1 MSENNMRCEEFES
14 RLNDY
19 LDGALPEDERAQMLH
34 HAQSCA
40 PCGQLLHQMTDIL
53 GALHDMDRD
62 TQMPLA
68 CQAAWRKAV
77 RAECKAKRRTPALR
91 AVTSVA
97 AALVLLI
104 SGTFYSRLNTA
115 SPMETPTLNPVS
127 SAVDPV
133 PMSYTA
139 NNGGYRSDLSGGVQQ
154 ARSQRIV
161 SDGPVDDNTATVSPE
176 ASPEATTD
184 RLQNTAAPED
194 TVRSNRPMLAYSAQ
208 LSVVSED
215 FEADVLNLSDLV
227 QEFEGYDELSS
238 QSGEEGARRLNMVI
252 RVPAGRLDEFVEA
265 VSNLGTV
272 TLKERRAEDLSSSY
286 YDTESRIESL
296 EAQLSRLNELMQTAQ
311 LSDIT
316 TLSEQIAQVQE
327 ELDTLNGQRAGYD
340 NSLSYARVTVDLNE
354 GDSTPASS
362 GNQPSSSG
370 SGLTDRMSAAFTES
384 VNGMGGFLEEMCVN
398 LACWAP
404 YIALLI
410 PPVLLIWCIAALIRR
425 KRK

>member
-115 SPMETPTLNPVS
+115 SPMETATLNPVS
-127 SAVDPV
+127 SAVEPMT
-133 PMSYTA
+133 MSYTA
-139 NNGGYRSDLSGGVQQ
+139 NNESYRSDMPGGVQQ
-154 ARSQRIV
+154 ARGQRIV
-161 SDGPVDDNTATVSPE
+161 SDGPVDDTATVSPE
-176 ASPEATTD
+176 ASPEATSD

-340 NSLSYARVTVDLNE
+340 NSLSYARVTVDLSE

-410 PPVLLIWCIAALIRR
+410 PPVLLIWCIVALIRR

>member
-139 NNGGYRSDLSGGVQQ
+139 NNGGYRSDLSRGVQQ
-154 ARSQRIV
+154 ARGQRIV

-194 TVRSNRPMLAYSAQ
+194 TVQSNRPMLAYSAQ

-340 NSLSYARVTVDLNE
+340 NSLSYARVTVDLSE

-362 GNQPSSSG
+362 GDQPSSSG

-410 PPVLLIWCIAALIRR
+410 PPVLLIWCIVALIRR

>member
-19 LDGALPEDERAQMLH
+19 LDGALPEDERARMLH

-91 AVTSVA
+91 AITSVA
-97 AALVLLI
+97 AALVFLI

-127 SAVDPV
+127 SAVEPM

-139 NNGGYRSDLSGGVQQ
+139 NNETYRSDMPGGVQQ
-154 ARSQRIV
+154 ARGQRIV
-161 SDGPVDDNTATVSPE
+161 SDGPVDDTATVSPE
-176 ASPEATTD
+176 ASPEATSD

-327 ELDTLNGQRAGYD
+327 ELDTLNGQRSGYD
-340 NSLSYARVTVDLNE
+340 NSLSYARVTVDLSE

-362 GNQPSSSG
+362 GDQPSSSG

-410 PPVLLIWCIAALIRR
+410 PPVLLIWCIVALIRR

>member
-194 TVRSNRPMLAYSAQ
+194 TVQSNRPMLAYSAQ

-215 FEADVLNLSDLV
+215 FEADVMNLSDLV

-238 QSGEEGARRLNMVI
+238 QSGEEGARKLNMVI

-340 NSLSYARVTVDLNE
+340 NSLSYARVTVDLSE

-362 GNQPSSSG
+362 GDQPSSSG

>member
-176 ASPEATTD
+176 ASPEATSD

-194 TVRSNRPMLAYSAQ
+194 TVQSNRPMLAYSAQ

-340 NSLSYARVTVDLNE
+340 NSLSYARVTVDLSE

-362 GNQPSSSG
+362 GDQPSSSG

-410 PPVLLIWCIAALIRR
+410 PPVLLIWCIVALIRR

>member
-340 NSLSYARVTVDLNE
+340 NSLSYARVTVDLSE

-362 GNQPSSSG
+362 GDQPSSSG
-370 SGLTDRMSAAFTES
+370 SGLTGRMSAAFTES

-410 PPVLLIWCIAALIRR
+410 PPVLLIWCIVALIRR

>member
-139 NNGGYRSDLSGGVQQ
+139 NNGGYRSDLSGGIQQ

-194 TVRSNRPMLAYSAQ
+194 TVQSNRPMLAYSAQ

-316 TLSEQIAQVQE
+316 TLSEQTAQVQE

-340 NSLSYARVTVDLNE
+340 NSLSYARVTVDLSE

-410 PPVLLIWCIAALIRR
+410 PPVLLIWCIVALIRR

>member
-115 SPMETPTLNPVS
+115 SPMETATLNPVS
-127 SAVDPV
+127 SAVEPMT
-133 PMSYTA
+133 MSYTA
-139 NNGGYRSDLSGGVQQ
+139 NNESYRSDMPGGVQQ
-154 ARSQRIV
+154 ARGQRIV
-161 SDGPVDDNTATVSPE
+161 SDGPVDDTATVSPE
-176 ASPEATTD
+176 ASPEATSD

-340 NSLSYARVTVDLNE
+340 NSLSYARVTVDLSE

-362 GNQPSSSG
+362 GDQPSSSG

-410 PPVLLIWCIAALIRR
+410 PPVLLIWCIVALIRR

>member
-127 SAVDPV
+127 SAVDPMT
-133 PMSYTA
+133 MSYTA
-139 NNGGYRSDLSGGVQQ
+139 NNESYRSDMPGGVQQ
-154 ARSQRIV
+154 ARGQRIV

-194 TVRSNRPMLAYSAQ
+194 TVQSNRPMLAYSAQ

-340 NSLSYARVTVDLNE
+340 NSLSYARVTVDLSE

-362 GNQPSSSG
+362 GDQPSSSG

-410 PPVLLIWCIAALIRR
+410 PPVLLIWCIVALIRR

>member
-194 TVRSNRPMLAYSAQ
+194 TVQSNRPMLAYSAQ

-316 TLSEQIAQVQE
+316 TLSEQTAQVQE

-340 NSLSYARVTVDLNE
+340 NSLSYARVTVDLSE

>member
-139 NNGGYRSDLSGGVQQ
+139 NNGGYRSDLSRGVQQ

-176 ASPEATTD
+176 ASPEATSD

-194 TVRSNRPMLAYSAQ
+194 TVQSNRPMLAYSAQ

-340 NSLSYARVTVDLNE
+340 NSLSYARVTVDLSE

-362 GNQPSSSG
+362 GDQPSSSG

-410 PPVLLIWCIAALIRR
+410 PPVLLIWCIVVLIRR

>member
-133 PMSYTA
+133 PMSDTA

-176 ASPEATTD
+176 ASPEATSD

-194 TVRSNRPMLAYSAQ
+194 TVQSNRPMLAYSAQ

-265 VSNLGTV
+265 VPNLGTV

-340 NSLSYARVTVDLNE
+340 NSLSYARVTVDLSE

-362 GNQPSSSG
+362 GDQPSSSG

-410 PPVLLIWCIAALIRR
+410 PPVLLIWCIVVLIRR

>member
-1 MSENNMRCEEFES
+1 MSENNMRCEDFES

-154 ARSQRIV
+154 ARGQRIV
-161 SDGPVDDNTATVSPE
+161 SDGPVDDTATVSPE
-176 ASPEATTD
+176 ASPEATSD

-252 RVPAGRLDEFVEA
+252 RVPADRLDEFVEA

-340 NSLSYARVTVDLNE
+340 NSLSYARVTVDLSE

-410 PPVLLIWCIAALIRR
+410 PPVLLIWCIVALIRR

>member
-91 AVTSVA
+91 AITSVA

-194 TVRSNRPMLAYSAQ
+194 TVQSNRPMLAYSAQ

-316 TLSEQIAQVQE
+316 TLSEQTAQVQE

-340 NSLSYARVTVDLNE
+340 NSLSYARVTVDLSE

>member
-115 SPMETPTLNPVS
+115 SPMETATLNPVS
-127 SAVDPV
+127 SAVEPMT
-133 PMSYTA
+133 MSYTA
-139 NNGGYRSDLSGGVQQ
+139 NNESYRSDMPGGVQQ
-154 ARSQRIV
+154 ARGQRIV
-161 SDGPVDDNTATVSPE
+161 SDGPVDDTATVSPE
-176 ASPEATTD
+176 ASPEATSD

-316 TLSEQIAQVQE
+316 ALSEQIAQVQE

-340 NSLSYARVTVDLNE
+340 NSLSYARVTVDLSE

-410 PPVLLIWCIAALIRR
+410 PPVLLIWCIVALIRR

>member
-176 ASPEATTD
+176 ASPEATSD

-194 TVRSNRPMLAYSAQ
+194 TVQSNRPMLAYSAQ

-316 TLSEQIAQVQE
+316 TLSEQTAQVQE

-340 NSLSYARVTVDLNE
+340 NSLSYARVTVDLSE

-410 PPVLLIWCIAALIRR
+410 PPVLLIWCIVVLIRR

>member
-161 SDGPVDDNTATVSPE
+161 SDGPVDDNTATASPE

-194 TVRSNRPMLAYSAQ
+194 TVQSNRPMLAYSAQ

-340 NSLSYARVTVDLNE
+340 NSLSYARVTVDLSE

-410 PPVLLIWCIAALIRR
+410 PPVLLIWCIVVLIRR

>member
-115 SPMETPTLNPVS
+115 SPMETATLNPVS
-127 SAVDPV
+127 SAVEPMT
-133 PMSYTA
+133 MSYTA
-139 NNGGYRSDLSGGVQQ
+139 NNESYRSDMPGGVQQ
-154 ARSQRIV
+154 ARGQRIV
-161 SDGPVDDNTATVSPE
+161 SDGPVDDTATVSPE
-176 ASPEATTD
+176 ASPEATSD

-340 NSLSYARVTVDLNE
+340 NSLSYARVTVDLSE

-362 GNQPSSSG
+362 GDQPSSSG

-410 PPVLLIWCIAALIRR
+410 PPVLLIWCIVVLIRR

>member
-1 MSENNMRCEEFES
+1 MSENNMRCEDFES

-154 ARSQRIV
+154 ARGQRIV
-161 SDGPVDDNTATVSPE
+161 SDGPVDDTATVSPE
-176 ASPEATTD
+176 ASPEATSD

-252 RVPAGRLDEFVEA
+252 RVPADRLDEFVEA

-340 NSLSYARVTVDLNE
+340 NSLSYARVTVDLSE

-362 GNQPSSSG
+362 GDQPSSSG

-384 VNGMGGFLEEMCVN
+384 VNGMGGFLEAMCVN

-410 PPVLLIWCIAALIRR
+410 PPVLLIWCIVVLIRR

>member
-194 TVRSNRPMLAYSAQ
+194 TVQSNRPMLAYSAQ

-215 FEADVLNLSDLV
+215 FEADVMNLSDLV

-238 QSGEEGARRLNMVI
+238 QSGEEGARKLNMVI

-340 NSLSYARVTVDLNE
+340 NSLSYARVTVDLSE

-410 PPVLLIWCIAALIRR
+410 PPVLLIWCIVVLIRR

>member
-194 TVRSNRPMLAYSAQ
+194 TVQSNRPMLAYSAQ

-252 RVPAGRLDEFVEA
+252 RVPAGRLDEFLEA

-340 NSLSYARVTVDLNE
+340 NSLSYARVTVDLSE

-362 GNQPSSSG
+362 GDQPSSSG

>member
-139 NNGGYRSDLSGGVQQ
+139 NNGGYRSDLSRGVQQ
-154 ARSQRIV
+154 ARGQRIV
-161 SDGPVDDNTATVSPE
+161 SDGPVDDTATVSPE
-176 ASPEATTD
+176 ASPEATSD

-194 TVRSNRPMLAYSAQ
+194 TVQSNRPMLAYSAQ

-340 NSLSYARVTVDLNE
+340 NSLSYARVTVDLSE

-362 GNQPSSSG
+362 GDQPSSSG

-410 PPVLLIWCIAALIRR
+410 PPVLLIWCIVALIRR

>member
-194 TVRSNRPMLAYSAQ
+194 TVQSNRPMLAYSAQ

-316 TLSEQIAQVQE
+316 TLSEQTAQVQE

-340 NSLSYARVTVDLNE
+340 NSLSYARVTVDLSE

-362 GNQPSSSG
+362 GDQPSSSG

>member
-115 SPMETPTLNPVS
+115 SPMETATLNPVS
-127 SAVDPV
+127 SAVEPM

-139 NNGGYRSDLSGGVQQ
+139 NNESYRSDMPGGVQQ
-154 ARSQRIV
+154 ARGQRIV
-161 SDGPVDDNTATVSPE
+161 SDGPVDDTATVSPE
-176 ASPEATTD
+176 ASPEATSD

-327 ELDTLNGQRAGYD
+327 ELDTLNGQRSGYD
-340 NSLSYARVTVDLNE
+340 NSLSYARVTVDLSE

-362 GNQPSSSG
+362 GDQPSSSG

-410 PPVLLIWCIAALIRR
+410 PPVLLIWCIVALIRR

>member
-194 TVRSNRPMLAYSAQ
+194 TVQSNRPMLAYSAQ

-316 TLSEQIAQVQE
+316 TLSEQTAQVQE

-340 NSLSYARVTVDLNE
+340 NSLSYARVTVDLSE

-410 PPVLLIWCIAALIRR
+410 PPVLLIWCIVALIRR

>member
-19 LDGALPEDERAQMLH
+19 LDGALPEDERARMLH

-91 AVTSVA
+91 AITSVA
-97 AALVLLI
+97 AALVFLI

-154 ARSQRIV
+154 ARGQRIV

-176 ASPEATTD
+176 ASPEATSD

-327 ELDTLNGQRAGYD
+327 ELDTLNGQRSGYD
-340 NSLSYARVTVDLNE
+340 NSLSYARVTVDLSE

-362 GNQPSSSG
+362 GDQPSSSG

-410 PPVLLIWCIAALIRR
+410 PPVLLIWCIVALIRR